1 MNLDWSSLSTI
12 VLGILLF
19 TIGYFSKKIIFKVP
33 KIIGEGNFSVNF
45 NEMMKLMGVLWTIGG
60 VLAYVY
66 NLVLFGLGMFVMASF
81 I

>member
-1 MNLDWSSLSTI
+1 M
-12 VLGILLF
+12 
-19 TIGYFSKKIIFKVP
+19 
-33 KIIGEGNFSVNF
+33 GESNFSVKF
-45 NEMMKLMGVLWTIGG
+45 NKMMTLMGVLWTIGG

>member
-1 MNLDWSSLSTI
+1 LVFFVNYS
-12 VLGILLF
+12 
-19 TIGYFSKKIIFKVP
+19 IGYFVIYNWLLFKKIIFKVP

>member
-1 MNLDWSSLSTI
+1 M
-12 VLGILLF
+12 
-19 TIGYFSKKIIFKVP
+19 P